1 MTPVLGGSLIL
12 HTDDGYK
19 PLLIPVD
26 SVDGFS
32 SFDTSGKPK
41 KKSVDVLKSA
51 VIGQL
56 TQFCGRVCPSIHEV
70 KCWPASVARRWMNL
84 NRRKS
89 SYELGI
95 LSWNTN
101 GRLDFRG
108 CRESLLRRW

>member
-1 MTPVLGGSLIL
+1 MAPVSNGSLVLDI
-12 HTDDGYK
+12 DDGRK
-19 PLLIPVD
+19 SLLMPVV
-26 SVDGFS
+26 SVEGFS
-32 SFDTSGKPK
+32 LFNTSGEPK

-56 TQFCGRVCPSIHEV
+56 TQFCGRVCPSIQEV

-108 CRESLLRRW
+108 CRESLL